1 MRHTPALIETM
12 RIRNGLAPLWYLHIR
27 RLATSCKALGIPLPG
42 ELPPPEGGLDRTVRW
57 EVGMRGVQES
67 ERLVEPV
74 EPVKLIISRIAH
86 HPYPHKTTD
95 RAQFDRAR
103 DKARGAEADDALL
116 LTPGG
121 YLAETA
127 IWSVFWWEG
136 GNTLRPGHGTRDPAR
151 GGTVPDHG
159 AGRSNRGEAGHLER
173 GQGRSRFFWR
183 TPSAAWP
190 KSRRSRTIRCRRP
203 SRQTNWLHIFGLDP
217 GVFRAIFPGSGRWP
231 VVVVAQSVRAP
242 DCGSGGCGFDSRQP
256 PSKVR
261 SSSGRAPVSKTGGCR
276 FESCRACGCQSRVTG
291 RESQRIGNRWNRC
304 FRQPFL
310 SRCRDS

>member
-12 RIRNGLAPLWYLHIR
+12 RIRNGAAPLWYLHIR

-57 EVGMRGVQES
+57 EIGMRGVQES

-74 EPVKLIISRIAH
+74 EPVKLIISRITH
-86 HPYPHKTTD
+86 HPYPHKTTE

-136 GNTLRPGHGTRDPAR
+136 GTLCAPA
-151 GGTVPDHG
+151 
-159 AGRSNRGEAGHLER
+159 LEL
-173 GQGRSRFFWR
+173 G
-183 TPSAAWP
+183 
-190 KSRRSRTIRCRRP
+190 I
-203 SRQTNWLHIFGLDP
+203 LP
-217 GVFRAIFPGSGRWP
+217 GVGRARIMELAGSIEERRATWSEVRGLPLFLANAVRG
-231 VVVVAQSVRAP
+231 VAKV
-242 DCGSGGCGFDSRQP
+242 SGGPGQ
-256 PSKVR
+256 
-261 SSSGRAPVSKTGGCR
+261 SGA
-276 FESCRACGCQSRVTG
+276 
-291 RESQRIGNRWNRC
+291 
-304 FRQPFL
+304 L
-310 SRCRDS
+310 SAKQTDDLAAHFWP

>member
-74 EPVKLIISRIAH
+74 ESVKLIISRIAH
-86 HPYPHKTTD
+86 HPYPHKTTE

-136 GNTLRPGHGTRDPAR
+136 GKLCAPAMELGILPGVGRAR
-151 GGTVPDHG
+151 IMEL
-159 AGRSNRGEAGHLER
+159 AGPIEERRATWSEVRGLPMFLANAVR
-173 GQGRSRFFWR
+173 GVAKVSAVQDDRV
-183 TPSAAWP
+183 PSAKQTDELAAHFWP
-190 KSRRSRTIRCRRP
+190 
-203 SRQTNWLHIFGLDP
+203 
-217 GVFRAIFPGSGRWP
+217 
-231 VVVVAQSVRAP
+231 
-242 DCGSGGCGFDSRQP
+242 
-256 PSKVR
+256 
-261 SSSGRAPVSKTGGCR
+261 
-276 FESCRACGCQSRVTG
+276 
-291 RESQRIGNRWNRC
+291 
-304 FRQPFL
+304 
-310 SRCRDS
+310 

>member
-74 EPVKLIISRIAH
+74 ESVKLIISRIAH
-86 HPYPHKTTD
+86 HPYPHKTTE

-136 GNTLRPGHGTRDPAR
+136 GTLCAPAMELGILPGVGRARITELAGPIEERRATWSEVRGLPLFLANAVRGVAKVSAVQDDP
-151 GGTVPDHG
+151 V
-159 AGRSNRGEAGHLER
+159 
-173 GQGRSRFFWR
+173 
-183 TPSAAWP
+183 PSAKQTDELAARFWP
-190 KSRRSRTIRCRRP
+190 
-203 SRQTNWLHIFGLDP
+203 
-217 GVFRAIFPGSGRWP
+217 
-231 VVVVAQSVRAP
+231 
-242 DCGSGGCGFDSRQP
+242 
-256 PSKVR
+256 
-261 SSSGRAPVSKTGGCR
+261 
-276 FESCRACGCQSRVTG
+276 
-291 RESQRIGNRWNRC
+291 
-304 FRQPFL
+304 
-310 SRCRDS
+310 

>member
-74 EPVKLIISRIAH
+74 ERVKLIISRITH
-86 HPYPHKTTD
+86 HPYPHKTTE
-95 RAQFDRAR
+95 RAQFDRAL

-136 GNTLRPGHGTRDPAR
+136 GKLCAPA
-151 GGTVPDHG
+151 
-159 AGRSNRGEAGHLER
+159 LEL
-173 GQGRSRFFWR
+173 G
-183 TPSAAWP
+183 
-190 KSRRSRTIRCRRP
+190 I
-203 SRQTNWLHIFGLDP
+203 LP
-217 GVFRAIFPGSGRWP
+217 GV
-231 VVVVAQSVRAP
+231 
-242 DCGSGGCGFDSRQP
+242 
-256 PSKVR
+256 
-261 SSSGRAPVSKTGGCR
+261 GRARIMELAGPIEERRATWSEVRGLPLFLANAVRGVAKVSAVQDDPVPSVQQTDDLAAH
-276 FESCRACGCQSRVTG
+276 F
-291 RESQRIGNRWNRC
+291 W
-304 FRQPFL
+304 P
-310 SRCRDS
+310 

>member
-74 EPVKLIISRIAH
+74 ESVKLIISRIAH
-86 HPYPHKTTD
+86 HPYPHKTTE

-136 GNTLRPGHGTRDPAR
+136 GTLCAPAMELGILPGVGRARIMELAGPIEERRATWSEVRGLPLFLANAVRGVAKVSAVQDDP
-151 GGTVPDHG
+151 V
-159 AGRSNRGEAGHLER
+159 
-173 GQGRSRFFWR
+173 
-183 TPSAAWP
+183 PSAPQTDELAARFWP
-190 KSRRSRTIRCRRP
+190 
-203 SRQTNWLHIFGLDP
+203 
-217 GVFRAIFPGSGRWP
+217 
-231 VVVVAQSVRAP
+231 
-242 DCGSGGCGFDSRQP
+242 
-256 PSKVR
+256 
-261 SSSGRAPVSKTGGCR
+261 
-276 FESCRACGCQSRVTG
+276 
-291 RESQRIGNRWNRC
+291 
-304 FRQPFL
+304 
-310 SRCRDS
+310 